1 MPQIYCKNM
10 KSIPRNIQCIPVN
23 GSDTGHG
30 VAWSLNQ
37 VRIRKNFPHKETL
50 QWNAISTFNLSTVG
64 MDPLKFD
71 FSAEWSKFWLRRLR
85 ELYEDE
91 IALKKFE
98 IRKKLQLSPDYY
110 PRSSS
115 SSSSYNKPSSSS
127 SFGYNKD
134 EGRMEKSRIKS
145 QYSSDP
151 VKEDHVDDEPITV
164 ISVLRLLA
172 ALEDL
177 LGATL
182 GKKVL
187 DLLSKAVHLEK
198 LKANLADDVLMN
210 EENSVLLDTVKE
222 KLKGL
227 LIAKIVNNQ
236 QINAVRRAIRNVES
250 IVAVIDKKLLVSE
263 ATDPVQSKSDN
274 KMSVDTAWTD
284 KQNLHLERRDDSRI
298 EISKQIA
305 TAFLIQKIN
314 ISTERLEELTDTY
327 ASQARE
333 SSETP
338 YLFGVRVSQ
347 NEFDYSAKSQNSS
360 SHSQSSSLQPQ
371 KKPQNST
378 DGGSGFAFTLFD
390 TNARN
395 TRNSDNSTFNSTVN
409 SANSSNFLNRSNSL
423 GDTYSQ
429 HNTSQSMTN
438 SNQSNQQFRSPD
450 QFHQQNASH
459 QSSFS
464 KPLSQPSNQH
474 QRFQSQNSSTAHQPT
489 QNASNKHMHK
499 KNHYNQSNNQRKQTH
514 LPIWESETM
523 MANQSQSQG
532 FEKNAKINSIWDTN
546 PMQSQNQNQQQF
558 NQGSYQQGSKQP
570 QQSHFNNFYQQNQ
583 HGSQQPIWNHQ
594 FSQQQNNRNSRHH

>member
-1 MPQIYCKNM
+1 
-10 KSIPRNIQCIPVN
+10 
-23 GSDTGHG
+23 
-30 VAWSLNQ
+30 
-37 VRIRKNFPHKETL
+37 
-50 QWNAISTFNLSTVG
+50 
-64 MDPLKFD
+64 
-71 FSAEWSKFWLRRLR
+71 
-85 ELYEDE
+85 
-91 IALKKFE
+91 
-98 IRKKLQLSPDYY
+98 
-110 PRSSS
+110 
-115 SSSSYNKPSSSS
+115 
-127 SFGYNKD
+127 
-134 EGRMEKSRIKS
+134 MEKARIKS
-145 QYSSDP
+145 QYSGDQ
-151 VKEDHVDDEPITV
+151 VKEDNVDDEPITV

-250 IVAVIDKKLLVSE
+250 IVAVIDKKISVSE
-263 ATDPVQSKSDN
+263 VKDPVQSNASDN
-274 KMSVDTAWTD
+274 KMCIDTAWTD
-284 KQNLHLERRDDSRI
+284 KQSSHQERRDDNRT

-305 TAFLIQKIN
+305 TAFLLQQIN
-314 ISTERLEELTDTY
+314 ISKERLEELTDTY
-327 ASQARE
+327 ASQSRE

-347 NEFDYSAKSQNSS
+347 NEFDYSAKSQNSL
-360 SHSQSSSLQPQ
+360 SHSHSSSLQPQ
-371 KKPQNST
+371 KKQQSST
-378 DGGSGFAFTLFD
+378 DGGGSGFAFTLFD

-409 SANSSNFLNRSNSL
+409 SANSSNFLNRTNSL

-429 HNTSQSMTN
+429 HNASQSMTN
-438 SNQSNQQFRSPD
+438 SNHSNQQFRSPD
-450 QFHQQNASH
+450 QFHQQNSSH
-459 QSSFS
+459 QNSFS
-464 KPLSQPSNQH
+464 KSLPQSSNQH
-474 QRFQSQNSSTAHQPT
+474 QRFQQQNSSTVHQST
-489 QNASNKHMHK
+489 QNSSNKHMNK
-499 KNHYNQSNNQRKQTH
+499 KNHYNQSNNQRKQNH
-514 LPIWESETM
+514 VPIWESETM
-523 MANQSQSQG
+523 TANQSQSQG
-532 FEKNAKINSIWDTN
+532 FDKNAKINSIWDTN

-558 NQGSYQQGSKQP
+558 NQGSFQQSSKQP